1 MNDLGEH
8 GHGDDYVE
16 ACDCHRCALEFRNRY
31 KKALASISEEM
42 GLPPTMC
49 PPPGA
54 LKSALDAAKNAIDR
68 IRDAP
73 KAVSQCADFER
84 MTWTLRIVDGGR
96 TGGSGVYAMVWIG
109 ENVSVEHGERK

>member
-1 MNDLGEH
+1 MDELGEH
-8 GHGDDYVE
+8 GRGEEPVE
-16 ACDCHRCALEFRNRY
+16 TCDCRRCALAFRDIY
-31 KKALASISEEM
+31 KRELASISEEM
-42 GLPPTMC
+42 GLPPTIG

-73 KAVSQCADFER
+73 KAISQCADFDR

-96 TGGSGVYAMVWIG
+96 TGGAGVYAMVWLGDHPG
-109 ENVSVEHGERK
+109 ENGESN